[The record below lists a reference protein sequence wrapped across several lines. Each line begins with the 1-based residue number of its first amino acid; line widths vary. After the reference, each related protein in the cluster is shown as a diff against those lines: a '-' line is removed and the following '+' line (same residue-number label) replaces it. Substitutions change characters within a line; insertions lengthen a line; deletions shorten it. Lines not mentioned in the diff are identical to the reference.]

1 MTDTKN
7 HSGRQNGSL
16 EGRVFK
22 PASFDEVA
30 EAVDL
35 AFDYRG
41 DVTLSLKSGESLC
54 GYIFNRRVDGS
65 ESCLELFSVENPNAI
80 VVRFGEIAAIAFTGE
95 DTASGKSW
103 EAWMAKKESER
114 KAEATRVATD
124 AKARGYL

>member
-7 HSGRQNGSL
+7 HSA
-16 EGRVFK
+16 EGRVFR

-30 EAVDL
+30 EAVEL

-41 DVTLSLKSGESLC
+41 DVTLSLKSGESLS
-54 GYIFNRRVDGS
+54 GYIFNRRVAGL
-65 ESCLELFSVENPNAI
+65 ESCLELFPADSPNATLVRYDEI
-80 VVRFGEIAAIAFTGE
+80 VVIAFTGE

-114 KAEATRVATD
+114 RAETERVAAD
-124 AKARGYL
+124 AKARGHL